1 VTSELEN
8 QQDPIS
14 QDQARLDL
22 DQQPQLEPQ
31 GITTEELA
39 ATFTRQ
45 NAELVGQVAGL
56 QSKIDRG
63 LDAIRRDSEERV
75 EALRQQ
81 SIQAQVGSWSEEVQ
95 ETAGPLIHTMAQE
108 NAALKAQIDQAP
120 PEGQAPPPATPPTGA
135 PPTGA
140 TGPDWSNAEAYIR
153 RFKLEPSDSRIQWG
167 LLTAHGRSQ
176 EDQAG
181 DFTDH
186 LLQLASQ
193 DRGFTAPQATQAT
206 QAPQAFQAPQ
216 SVSPPIGGVPTGGG
230 GMIMTEEEVSM
241 AYISDQ
247 IDKQRRNELLAEI
260 RSRR

>member
-1 VTSELEN
+1 MTSEPEN

-22 DQQPQLEPQ
+22 EQQPQLEPQ
-31 GITTEELA
+31 GITTAELA
-39 ATFTRQ
+39 AFTRQ

-108 NAALKAQIDQAP
+108 NQRLKQQQMEQAP
-120 PEGQAPPPATPPTGA
+120 PEGQAPPPAAAPTGA
-135 PPTGA
+135 A
-140 TGPDWSNAEAYIR
+140 GPDWSNAEAYIR

-167 LLTAHGRSQ
+167 LLTAPGRNQ

-230 GMIMTEEEVSM
+230 GRIMTEEEVSM

>member
-1 VTSELEN
+1 MTSEPEN

-22 DQQPQLEPQ
+22 EQQPQLEPQ
-31 GITTEELA
+31 GITTAELA
-39 ATFTRQ
+39 AFTRQ

-108 NAALKAQIDQAP
+108 NQRLKQQQMEQAP
-120 PEGQAPPPATPPTGA
+120 PEGQAPPPAAAPTGA
-135 PPTGA
+135 A
-140 TGPDWSNAEAYIR
+140 GPDWSNAEAYIR

-167 LLTAHGRSQ
+167 LLTAPGRNQ

-193 DRGFTAPQATQAT
+193 DRGFTAPQATQAP
-206 QAPQAFQAPQ
+206 QAPQAPQ

-230 GMIMTEEEVSM
+230 GRIMTEEEVSM

>member
-1 VTSELEN
+1 MTSELEN

-95 ETAGPLIHTMAQE
+95 ETAGPLVHTMAQE

-120 PEGQAPPPATPPTGA
+120 PAGQAPPPATAPTGA

-140 TGPDWSNAEAYIR
+140 AGPDWSNAEAYIR
-153 RFKLEPSDSRIQWG
+153 RFKLEPSDSRIQWA
-167 LLTAHGRSQ
+167 LLTAPGRNQ

-193 DRGFTAPQATQAT
+193 DRGLTAPQAT

>member
-1 VTSELEN
+1 MTSELEN

-108 NAALKAQIDQAP
+108 NQRLKQQQMEQAP
-120 PEGQAPPPATPPTGA
+120 PEGQAPPPAAAPTGA
-135 PPTGA
+135 A
-140 TGPDWSNAEAYIR
+140 GPDWSNAEAYIR
-153 RFKLEPSDSRIQWG
+153 RFKLEPSDSRIQWA
-167 LLTAHGRSQ
+167 LLTAPGRNQ

-193 DRGFTAPQATQAT
+193 DRGFTAPQAT

>member
-1 VTSELEN
+1 MTSEPEN

-22 DQQPQLEPQ
+22 EQQPQLEPQ
-31 GITTEELA
+31 GITTAELA
-39 ATFTRQ
+39 AFTRQ

-108 NAALKAQIDQAP
+108 NQRLKQQQMEQAP
-120 PEGQAPPPATPPTGA
+120 PAGQAPPPAAAPTGA
-135 PPTGA
+135 A
-140 TGPDWSNAEAYIR
+140 GPDWSNAEAYIR

-167 LLTAHGRSQ
+167 LLTAPGRNQ

-186 LLQLASQ
+186 LLQRAAQ

-206 QAPQAFQAPQ
+206 QATQAPQ

-230 GMIMTEEEVSM
+230 GRIMTEEEVSM

>member
-1 VTSELEN
+1 MTSELEN

-95 ETAGPLIHTMAQE
+95 ETAGPLVHTMAQE

-120 PEGQAPPPATPPTGA
+120 PEGQAPPPATAPTGA

-140 TGPDWSNAEAYIR
+140 AGPDWSNAEAVQAGALG
-153 RFKLEPSDSRIQWG
+153 FTNPVGPSDRPRQEPG
-167 LLTAHGRSQ
+167 GPGR
-176 EDQAG
+176 
-181 DFTDH
+181 
-186 LLQLASQ
+186 
-193 DRGFTAPQATQAT
+193 
-206 QAPQAFQAPQ
+206 
-216 SVSPPIGGVPTGGG
+216 
-230 GMIMTEEEVSM
+230 
-241 AYISDQ
+241 
-247 IDKQRRNELLAEI
+247 
-260 RSRR
+260 

>member
-1 VTSELEN
+1 MV
-8 QQDPIS
+8 
-14 QDQARLDL
+14 
-22 DQQPQLEPQ
+22 
-31 GITTEELA
+31 
-39 ATFTRQ
+39 
-45 NAELVGQVAGL
+45 
-56 QSKIDRG
+56 RG
-63 LDAIRRDSEERV
+63 
-75 EALRQQ
+75 
-81 SIQAQVGSWSEEVQ
+81 GSG
-95 ETAGPLIHTMAQE
+95 TAGPLIHTMAQE
-108 NAALKAQIDQAP
+108 NQRLKQQQMEQAP
-120 PEGQAPPPATPPTGA
+120 PEGQAPPPAAAPTGA
-135 PPTGA
+135 A
-140 TGPDWSNAEAYIR
+140 GPDWSNAEAYIR

-167 LLTAHGRSQ
+167 LLTAPGRNQ

-206 QAPQAFQAPQ
+206 QATQAPQ

-230 GMIMTEEEVSM
+230 GRIMTEEEVSM

>member
-22 DQQPQLEPQ
+22 EQQPQLEPQ
-31 GITTEELA
+31 GITTAELA
-39 ATFTRQ
+39 AFTRQ

-108 NAALKAQIDQAP
+108 NQRLKQQQMEQAP
-120 PEGQAPPPATPPTGA
+120 PAGQAPPPAAAPTGA
-135 PPTGA
+135 A
-140 TGPDWSNAEAYIR
+140 GPDWSNAEAYIR

-167 LLTAHGRSQ
+167 LLTAPGRNQ

-206 QAPQAFQAPQ
+206 QAFQAPQ

-230 GMIMTEEEVSM
+230 GRIMTEEEVSM